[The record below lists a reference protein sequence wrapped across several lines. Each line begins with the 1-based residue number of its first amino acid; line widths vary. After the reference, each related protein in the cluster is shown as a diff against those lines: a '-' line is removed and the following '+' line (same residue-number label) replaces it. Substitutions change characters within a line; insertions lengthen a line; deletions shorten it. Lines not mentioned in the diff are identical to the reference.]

1 MSYQILSHCERI
13 TDTGINH
20 LIDGPCGETLQVLE
34 LDNCPLV
41 TDDTL
46 ERLRY
51 ITNLLLDSKMSLS
64 LLRLLRSC
72 RSLNRVEVFDCQQ
85 ISRLGIQRLQ
95 VRYVAMVTIINLWF
109 VYSV

>member
-1 MSYQILSHCERI
+1 MSHCERI

-64 LLRLLRSC
+64 LSSVSLDLVDLLIV
-72 RSLNRVEVFDCQQ
+72 LKYLIVNKFQD
-85 ISRLGIQRLQ
+85 
-95 VRYVAMVTIINLWF
+95 W
-109 VYSV
+109 VYKDFR

>member
-64 LLRLLRSC
+64 SVSSDLVDLLIVLKYSIV
-72 RSLNRVEVFDCQQ
+72 NKFQD
-85 ISRLGIQRLQ
+85 
-95 VRYVAMVTIINLWF
+95 W
-109 VYSV
+109 VYKDFR